1 MRSSRDWKARQ
12 RTPRMMR
19 QPPRLATRLGA
30 VEVSRLWTAKATT
43 SSTQRRLA
51 TRLGEASCSDLV
63 SVVKATS
70 PDTDNPIKVAHCEG
84 VMEATPGERM
94 RALVSRRQ

>member
-1 MRSSRDWKARQ
+1 M
-12 RTPRMMR
+12 
-19 QPPRLATRLGA
+19 LATRLGR

-51 TRLGEASCSDLV
+51 TRLGEASCSDRV

-70 PDTDNPIKVAHCEG
+70 PDTDNP
-84 VMEATPGERM
+84 GEVKLYYYSSPLSI
-94 RALVSRRQ
+94 AQSL

>member
-1 MRSSRDWKARQ
+1 M
-12 RTPRMMR
+12 
-19 QPPRLATRLGA
+19 
-30 VEVSRLWTAKATT
+30 EVRRLWTAKATT

-70 PDTDNPIKVAHCEG
+70 PDTD
-84 VMEATPGERM
+84 
-94 RALVSRRQ
+94 RAEDKMLLSVT